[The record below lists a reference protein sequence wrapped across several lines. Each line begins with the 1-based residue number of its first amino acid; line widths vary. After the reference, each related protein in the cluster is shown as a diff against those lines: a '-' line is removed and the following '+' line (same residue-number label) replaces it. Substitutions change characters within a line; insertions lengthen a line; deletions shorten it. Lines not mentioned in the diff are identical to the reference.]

1 MDLVA
6 DVLMVL
12 AVVALAWAGATL
24 LQRLPVFPLRQIL
37 VTSPLTQVTPAQVEQ
52 AARVALVGN
61 FFTVDLDQVRGTF
74 EKLPWVRRADVRR
87 RWPDALEL
95 SLEEHQAQARW
106 KRPDPASQE
115 VRLVNSHGEV
125 FAAASEADLPVLS
138 GPEGSAALLLTR
150 YREFAAAHGMAV
162 VRDKEVTQFDVERA
176 IEAANATPI
185 SADDQILHTLVQEF
199 IVDGQD
205 GVKEPIGM
213 DARRL
218 EVKVHLVTG
227 AVTAVQNIV
236 KCVHRCGL
244 EVVDLVL
251 QPLASGMAVLTE
263 DEKDVGVCL
272 VDIGGGTTDLAVFT
286 QGAIRHTAVIPIA
299 GDQITS
305 DIGIALRTSTP
316 DAEEIKIRYGVAL
329 QQLADPEEMIEVPG
343 VGDRPASRLSR
354 QTLAGFI
361 QPRIEEIYQ
370 KVQEELVRSGYERLL
385 RAGIVLTGGSA
396 AMPGMVELG
405 EEIFHN
411 TVKLG
416 VPHYEGGLRDILRNP
431 RYSTAM
437 GLLLEGVAQKKRGLK
452 TQGPM
457 TFRQILARMRAWF
470 GKNF

>member
-1 MDLVA
+1 MSKETKRDLIVGLDIGTSKIVA
-6 DVLMVL
+6 IAAELDPEGQLSVLGVGSHQFEETKDKGIKKG
-12 AVVALAWAGATL
+12 VVVSIEATVDAISRAIQEVELMAGCKVKEVYTGIAGAH
-24 LQRLPVFPLRQIL
+24 IK
-37 VTSPLTQVTPAQVEQ
+37 SKDS
-52 AARVALVGN
+52 N
-61 FFTVDLDQVRGTF
+61 
-74 EKLPWVRRADVRR
+74 
-87 RWPDALEL
+87 
-95 SLEEHQAQARW
+95 
-106 KRPDPASQE
+106 
-115 VRLVNSHGEV
+115 
-125 FAAASEADLPVLS
+125 
-138 GPEGSAALLLTR
+138 
-150 YREFAAAHGMAV
+150 GMVV
-162 VRDKEVTQFDVERA
+162 VREKEVTEYDVARA

-185 SADDQILHTLVQEF
+185 SADDQILHTIPQEF

-213 DARRL
+213 DAKRL

-251 QPLASGMAVLTE
+251 QPLASGMAVLTD

-272 VDIGGGTTDLAVFT
+272 VDIGGGTTDIAVFT

-343 VGDRPASRLSR
+343 VGDRPASQLSR

-361 QPRIEEIYQ
+361 QPRIEQIYQ
-370 KVQEELVRSGYERLL
+370 MVREELARSGYERLL
-385 RAGIVLTGGSA
+385 RAGVVITGGSA
-396 AMPGMVELG
+396 TMPGMIELG
-405 EEIFHN
+405 EEMFHN

-416 VPHYEGGLRDILRNP
+416 LPRYDGSLRDIVRNP
-431 RYSTAM
+431 RYATAV
-437 GLLLEGVAQKKRGLK
+437 GLLMEGVTQRRRGLK
-452 TQGPM
+452 VQGPV
-457 TFRQILARMRAWF
+457 TFRQTLARMRAWF
-470 GKNF
+470 SKNF

>member
-1 MDLVA
+1 MSKEQRDLIVGLDIGTSKIVSVVA
-6 DVLMVL
+6 EIDAEGHL
-12 AVVALAWAGATL
+12 AVLGLGSHQFEDSKDRGLKKGVVVSIEATVDAISRAIQEVELMAGCKVKEVYTGIAGAH
-24 LQRLPVFPLRQIL
+24 IK
-37 VTSPLTQVTPAQVEQ
+37 SKDS
-52 AARVALVGN
+52 N
-61 FFTVDLDQVRGTF
+61 
-74 EKLPWVRRADVRR
+74 
-87 RWPDALEL
+87 
-95 SLEEHQAQARW
+95 
-106 KRPDPASQE
+106 
-115 VRLVNSHGEV
+115 
-125 FAAASEADLPVLS
+125 
-138 GPEGSAALLLTR
+138 
-150 YREFAAAHGMAV
+150 GMAV
-162 VRDKEVTQFDVERA
+162 VREKEVTQYDVERA

-213 DARRL
+213 DAKRL

-251 QPLASGMAVLTE
+251 QPLASGMSVLTE

-361 QPRIEEIYQ
+361 QPRVEEIYQ
-370 KVQEELVRSGYERLL
+370 KVQEELIRSGYERLL

-396 AMPGMVELG
+396 SMSGMVELG
-405 EEIFHN
+405 EEVFHN

-416 VPHYEGGLRDILRNP
+416 WPSYDGSLRDIVRNP
-431 RYSTAM
+431 RYATAI
-437 GLLLEGVAQKKRGLK
+437 GLLLEGMAQKQRGLK
-452 TQGPM
+452 AQRPT
-457 TFRQILARMRAWF
+457 TFRQILARMKAWF
-470 GKNF
+470 SKNF

>member
-1 MDLVA
+1 MSKEIKRDLIVGL
-6 DVLMVL
+6 DIGTSKIV
-12 AVVALAWAGATL
+12 AVVAELDDEGRLVILGLGSQESNGLKKGVVINIEATVNAISRAVQEVELMAGCKVKEVYTGIAGAH
-24 LQRLPVFPLRQIL
+24 IK
-37 VTSPLTQVTPAQVEQ
+37 SKDS
-52 AARVALVGN
+52 N
-61 FFTVDLDQVRGTF
+61 
-74 EKLPWVRRADVRR
+74 
-87 RWPDALEL
+87 
-95 SLEEHQAQARW
+95 
-106 KRPDPASQE
+106 
-115 VRLVNSHGEV
+115 
-125 FAAASEADLPVLS
+125 
-138 GPEGSAALLLTR
+138 
-150 YREFAAAHGMAV
+150 GMAV
-162 VRDKEVTQFDVERA
+162 VREKEVSPYDIERA

-251 QPLASGMAVLTE
+251 QPLASGYAVLTD

-272 VDIGGGTTDLAVFT
+272 VDIGGGTTDIAVFT

-299 GDQITS
+299 GDQVTS
-305 DIGIALRTSTP
+305 DIGIALRTSTQ
-316 DAEEIKIRYGVAL
+316 DAEEIKMRYGVAL

-343 VGDRPASRLSR
+343 VGDRPVTQLSR

-361 QPRIEEIYQ
+361 QPRAEEIFQ

-396 AMPGMVELG
+396 AMPGMCQLG

-416 VPHYEGGLRDILRNP
+416 MPHYDGNLRDFVRNP

-437 GLLLEGVAQKKRGLK
+437 GLLLEGAAQKQRGLK
-452 TQGPM
+452 VPAPT
-457 TFRQILARMRAWF
+457 TFRQVLGRMRAWF

>member
-1 MDLVA
+1 MSKETRDLIVGLDIGTSKIVA
-6 DVLMVL
+6 IVAELDAEGRL
-12 AVVALAWAGATL
+12 AVLGM
-24 LQRLPVFPLRQIL
+24 
-37 VTSPLTQVTPAQVEQ
+37 
-52 AARVALVGN
+52 G
-61 FFTVDLDQVRGTF
+61 
-74 EKLPWVRRADVRR
+74 
-87 RWPDALEL
+87 
-95 SLEEHQAQARW
+95 
-106 KRPDPASQE
+106 SQE
-115 VRLVNSHGEV
+115 SEGLKKGMVVNIEATVNSISRAIQEAELMTGCKVKEV
-125 FAAASEADLPVLS
+125 YTGIAGGHIKSKDS
-138 GPEGSAALLLTR
+138 N
-150 YREFAAAHGMAV
+150 GMAV
-162 VRDKEVTQFDVERA
+162 VKDKEVTQYDVERA

-251 QPLASGMAVLTE
+251 QPLASGYAVLTE

-272 VDIGGGTTDLAVFT
+272 VDIGGGTTDVAIFT

-305 DIGIALRTSTP
+305 DISIALRTSTQ
-316 DAEEIKIRYGVAL
+316 DAESIKLAHGVAL

-343 VGDRPASRLSR
+343 VGDRPGSNLSR

-361 QPRIEEIYQ
+361 QPRVEEILV
-370 KVQEELVRSGYERLL
+370 KVHEELARSGYARLL
-385 RAGIVLTGGSA
+385 RAGVVLTGGSA
-396 AMPGMVELG
+396 QMPGMIELG

-416 VPHYEGGLRDILRNP
+416 MPHYDGALKDVMRNP
-431 RYSTAM
+431 RYSTAV
-437 GLLLEGVAQKKRGLK
+437 GLLLEGVSQRKRGLK
-452 TQGPM
+452 VRETGS
-457 TFRQILARMRAWF
+457 FRQVLARMRSWF
-470 GKNF
+470 EKNF

>member
-1 MDLVA
+1 MSKEQKDLIVGL
-6 DVLMVL
+6 DIGTSKIVS
-12 AVVALAWAGATL
+12 VVAEIDAEERLSIIGLGSHQFEDNKDKGLKKGVVVSIEATVDAISRAIQEVELMAGCKVKEVYTGIAGAH
-24 LQRLPVFPLRQIL
+24 IK
-37 VTSPLTQVTPAQVEQ
+37 SKDS
-52 AARVALVGN
+52 N
-61 FFTVDLDQVRGTF
+61 
-74 EKLPWVRRADVRR
+74 
-87 RWPDALEL
+87 
-95 SLEEHQAQARW
+95 
-106 KRPDPASQE
+106 
-115 VRLVNSHGEV
+115 
-125 FAAASEADLPVLS
+125 
-138 GPEGSAALLLTR
+138 
-150 YREFAAAHGMAV
+150 GMAV
-162 VRDKEVTQFDVERA
+162 VREKEVTQYDVERA

-213 DARRL
+213 DAKRL

-272 VDIGGGTTDLAVFT
+272 VDIGGGTTDIAVFT

-316 DAEEIKIRYGVAL
+316 DAEEIKVRYGVAL
-329 QQLADPEEMIEVPG
+329 QEMANPDEMIEVPG
-343 VGDRPASRLSR
+343 VGERPASRLSR

-361 QPRIEEIYQ
+361 QPRVEEIFQ

-396 AMPGMVELG
+396 SMEGMVQLG

-416 VPHYEGGLRDILRNP
+416 QPAYDGGLRDIVRNP
-431 RYSTAM
+431 RYATVV
-437 GLLLEGVAQKKRGLK
+437 GLLMEGAAQKKRGMK
-452 TQGPM
+452 SQGPL
-457 TFRQILARMRAWF
+457 TFRQILERIRAWF
-470 GKNF
+470 SKNF

>member
-1 MDLVA
+1 MSKETKRDLIVGLDIGTSKIVA
-6 DVLMVL
+6 IAAELDPEGQLSVLGVGSHQFEETKDKGIKKG
-12 AVVALAWAGATL
+12 VVVSIEATVDAISRAIQEVELMAGCKVKEVYTGIAGAH
-24 LQRLPVFPLRQIL
+24 IK
-37 VTSPLTQVTPAQVEQ
+37 SKDS
-52 AARVALVGN
+52 N
-61 FFTVDLDQVRGTF
+61 
-74 EKLPWVRRADVRR
+74 
-87 RWPDALEL
+87 
-95 SLEEHQAQARW
+95 
-106 KRPDPASQE
+106 
-115 VRLVNSHGEV
+115 
-125 FAAASEADLPVLS
+125 
-138 GPEGSAALLLTR
+138 
-150 YREFAAAHGMAV
+150 GMVV
-162 VRDKEVTQFDVERA
+162 VREKEVTEYDVARA

-185 SADDQILHTLVQEF
+185 SADDQILHTIPQEF

-213 DARRL
+213 DAKRL

-251 QPLASGMAVLTE
+251 QPLASGMAVLTD

-272 VDIGGGTTDLAVFT
+272 VDIGGGTTDIAVFT

-343 VGDRPASRLSR
+343 VGDRPASQLSR

-361 QPRIEEIYQ
+361 QPRIEQIYQ
-370 KVQEELVRSGYERLL
+370 MVREELARSGYERLL
-385 RAGIVLTGGSA
+385 RAGVVITGGSA
-396 AMPGMVELG
+396 TMPGMMELG
-405 EEIFHN
+405 EEMFHN

-416 VPHYEGGLRDILRNP
+416 LPRYDGSLRDIVRNP
-431 RYSTAM
+431 RYATAV
-437 GLLLEGVAQKKRGLK
+437 GLLMEGVTQRRRGLK
-452 TQGPM
+452 VQGPV
-457 TFRQILARMRAWF
+457 TFRQTLARMRAWF
-470 GKNF
+470 SKNF

>member
-1 MDLVA
+1 MSKETKDLIVGLDIGTSKIVTLVA
-6 DVLMVL
+6 ELDAEGCLSVLGIGSQDSNGLKKGMV
-12 AVVALAWAGATL
+12 VNIEAT
-24 LQRLPVFPLRQIL
+24 VSSI
-37 VTSPLTQVTPAQVEQ
+37 S
-52 AARVALVGN
+52 
-61 FFTVDLDQVRGTF
+61 
-74 EKLPWVRRADVRR
+74 RAI
-87 RWPDALEL
+87 
-95 SLEEHQAQARW
+95 
-106 KRPDPASQE
+106 QE
-115 VRLVNSHGEV
+115 VELMTGCKVTDVYTGIAGSHV
-125 FAAASEADLPVLS
+125 KSKDS
-138 GPEGSAALLLTR
+138 N
-150 YREFAAAHGMAV
+150 GMTV
-162 VRDKEVTQFDVERA
+162 VKDKEVSRYDVERA

-244 EVVDLVL
+244 EVDDLVL
-251 QPLASGMAVLTE
+251 QPLASGYAVLTE

-272 VDIGGGTTDLAVFT
+272 VDIGGGTTDVAIFA

-305 DIGIALRTSTP
+305 DIGHALRTSTH
-316 DAEEIKIRYGVAL
+316 DAEEIKIAYGVAL
-329 QQLADPEEMIEVPG
+329 QQLADADEMIEVPG
-343 VGDRPASRLSR
+343 VGDRPSTTLSR

-361 QPRIEEIYQ
+361 QPRVEEILQ
-370 KVQEELVRSGYERLL
+370 KVQEELVKKNYERLL

-396 AMPGMVELG
+396 QMPGMIELG

-411 TVKLG
+411 TVKIG
-416 VPHYEGGLRDILRNP
+416 VPHYSGNLKDMVRNP

-437 GLLLEGVAQKKRGLK
+437 GLLLEGQAQRQRGLK
-452 TQGPM
+452 MRDPKS
-457 TFRQILARMRAWF
+457 FRQVLGRMRAWF
-470 GKNF
+470 EKNF

>member
-1 MDLVA
+1 MSKESKRDLIVGLDIGTSKIVA
-6 DVLMVL
+6 IAAELDPEGQLSVLGVGSHQFEETKDKGIKKG
-12 AVVALAWAGATL
+12 VVVSIEATVDAISRAIQEVELMAGCKVKEVYTGIAGAH
-24 LQRLPVFPLRQIL
+24 IK
-37 VTSPLTQVTPAQVEQ
+37 SKDS
-52 AARVALVGN
+52 N
-61 FFTVDLDQVRGTF
+61 
-74 EKLPWVRRADVRR
+74 
-87 RWPDALEL
+87 
-95 SLEEHQAQARW
+95 
-106 KRPDPASQE
+106 
-115 VRLVNSHGEV
+115 
-125 FAAASEADLPVLS
+125 
-138 GPEGSAALLLTR
+138 
-150 YREFAAAHGMAV
+150 GMVV
-162 VRDKEVTQFDVERA
+162 VREKEVTEYDVARA

-185 SADDQILHTLVQEF
+185 SADDQILHTIPQEF

-213 DARRL
+213 DAKRL

-251 QPLASGMAVLTE
+251 QPLASGMAVLTD

-272 VDIGGGTTDLAVFT
+272 VDIGGGTTDIAVFT

-343 VGDRPASRLSR
+343 VGDRPASQLSR

-361 QPRIEEIYQ
+361 QPRIEQIYQ
-370 KVQEELVRSGYERLL
+370 MVREELARSGYERLL
-385 RAGIVLTGGSA
+385 RAGVVITGGSA
-396 AMPGMVELG
+396 TMPGMMELG
-405 EEIFHN
+405 EEMFHN

-416 VPHYEGGLRDILRNP
+416 LPRYDGSLRDIVRNP
-431 RYSTAM
+431 RYATAV
-437 GLLLEGVAQKKRGLK
+437 GLLMEGVTQRRRGLK
-452 TQGPM
+452 VQGPV
-457 TFRQILARMRAWF
+457 TFRQTLARMRAWF
-470 GKNF
+470 SKNF

>member
-1 MDLVA
+1 MSKETKHDLIVGLDIGTSKIVA
-6 DVLMVL
+6 IAAELDPEGQLSVLGVGSHQFEETKDKGIKKG
-12 AVVALAWAGATL
+12 VVVSIEATVDAISRAIQEVELMSGCKVKEVYTGIAGAH
-24 LQRLPVFPLRQIL
+24 IK
-37 VTSPLTQVTPAQVEQ
+37 SKDS
-52 AARVALVGN
+52 N
-61 FFTVDLDQVRGTF
+61 
-74 EKLPWVRRADVRR
+74 
-87 RWPDALEL
+87 
-95 SLEEHQAQARW
+95 
-106 KRPDPASQE
+106 
-115 VRLVNSHGEV
+115 
-125 FAAASEADLPVLS
+125 
-138 GPEGSAALLLTR
+138 
-150 YREFAAAHGMAV
+150 GMVV
-162 VRDKEVTQFDVERA
+162 VREREVTEYDVARA

-185 SADDQILHTLVQEF
+185 SADDQILHTIPQEF

-213 DARRL
+213 DAKRL

-272 VDIGGGTTDLAVFT
+272 VDIGGGTTDIAVFT

-329 QQLADPEEMIEVPG
+329 QQLADPGEMIEVPG
-343 VGDRPASRLSR
+343 VGDRSASQLSR

-361 QPRIEEIYQ
+361 QPRIEQIYQ
-370 KVQEELVRSGYERLL
+370 MVREELVRSGYERLL
-385 RAGIVLTGGSA
+385 RAGVVVTGGSA
-396 AMPGMVELG
+396 TMPGMMELG

-416 VPHYEGGLRDILRNP
+416 FPRYDGSLRDIVRNP
-431 RYSTAM
+431 RYATAV
-437 GLLLEGVAQKKRGLK
+437 GLLLEGVTQRRRGLK
-452 TQGPM
+452 VQGPV
-457 TFRQILARMRAWF
+457 TFRQTLARMRAWF

>member
-1 MDLVA
+1 MSKEQKDLIVGL
-6 DVLMVL
+6 DIGTSKIVS
-12 AVVALAWAGATL
+12 VVAEIDAEGKLAIVGLGSHQFEETKDKGLKKGVVVSIEATVDAISRAIQEVELMAGCKVKEVYTGIAGAH
-24 LQRLPVFPLRQIL
+24 IK
-37 VTSPLTQVTPAQVEQ
+37 SKDS
-52 AARVALVGN
+52 N
-61 FFTVDLDQVRGTF
+61 
-74 EKLPWVRRADVRR
+74 
-87 RWPDALEL
+87 
-95 SLEEHQAQARW
+95 
-106 KRPDPASQE
+106 
-115 VRLVNSHGEV
+115 
-125 FAAASEADLPVLS
+125 
-138 GPEGSAALLLTR
+138 
-150 YREFAAAHGMAV
+150 GMAV
-162 VRDKEVTQFDVERA
+162 VREKEVTQYDVERA

-213 DARRL
+213 DAKRL

-251 QPLASGMAVLTE
+251 QPLASGMAVLTD

-272 VDIGGGTTDLAVFT
+272 VDIGGGTTDIAVFN

-316 DAEEIKIRYGVAL
+316 DAEEIKIRYGMAL

-343 VGDRPASRLSR
+343 VGERPASRLSR

-361 QPRIEEIYQ
+361 QPRVEEIYQ
-370 KVQEELVRSGYERLL
+370 KVQEELMHSGYERLL

-405 EEIFHN
+405 EEVFHN

-416 VPHYEGGLRDILRNP
+416 LPNYDGSLRDIIRNP
-431 RYSTAM
+431 RYATAV
-437 GLLLEGVAQKKRGLK
+437 GLLLEGQAQRQRGLK
-452 TQGPM
+452 SQGPL
-457 TFRQILARMRAWF
+457 TFWQVLARMRAWF

>member
-1 MDLVA
+1 MSKEQKRDLIVGLDIGTSKIVA
-6 DVLMVL
+6 IVAELDPEGKLTVLGLGSQESRGLKKGMVINIEETVNAISRAIQEVELMVGCK
-12 AVVALAWAGATL
+12 VREVYTGIAGAH
-24 LQRLPVFPLRQIL
+24 IK
-37 VTSPLTQVTPAQVEQ
+37 SKDS
-52 AARVALVGN
+52 N
-61 FFTVDLDQVRGTF
+61 
-74 EKLPWVRRADVRR
+74 
-87 RWPDALEL
+87 
-95 SLEEHQAQARW
+95 
-106 KRPDPASQE
+106 
-115 VRLVNSHGEV
+115 
-125 FAAASEADLPVLS
+125 
-138 GPEGSAALLLTR
+138 
-150 YREFAAAHGMAV
+150 GMAV
-162 VRDKEVTQFDVERA
+162 VREKEVTEYDVERA

-213 DARRL
+213 DAKRL
-218 EVKVHLVTG
+218 EVRVHLVTG

-251 QPLASGMAVLTE
+251 QPLASGYAVLTD

-272 VDIGGGTTDLAVFT
+272 VDIGGGTTDIAVFT

-329 QQLADPEEMIEVPG
+329 QQLADPEEMLEVPG
-343 VGDRPASRLSR
+343 VGDRPSSTLSR

-361 QPRIEEIYQ
+361 QPRVEEIFQ
-370 KVQEELVRSGYERLL
+370 KVQDELVRSGYERLL

-416 VPHYEGGLRDILRNP
+416 MPHYDDALKDVVRNP

-437 GLLLEGVAQKKRGLK
+437 GLVLEGASQKKRGLK
-452 TQGPM
+452 VQGPM

>member
-1 MDLVA
+1 MSKEQKDLIVGL
-6 DVLMVL
+6 DIGTSKIVS
-12 AVVALAWAGATL
+12 VVAEIDAEDRLSIIGLGSHQFEDNKDKGLKKGVVVSIEATVDAISRTIQEVELMAGCKVKEVYTGIAGAH
-24 LQRLPVFPLRQIL
+24 IK
-37 VTSPLTQVTPAQVEQ
+37 SKDS
-52 AARVALVGN
+52 N
-61 FFTVDLDQVRGTF
+61 
-74 EKLPWVRRADVRR
+74 
-87 RWPDALEL
+87 
-95 SLEEHQAQARW
+95 
-106 KRPDPASQE
+106 
-115 VRLVNSHGEV
+115 
-125 FAAASEADLPVLS
+125 
-138 GPEGSAALLLTR
+138 
-150 YREFAAAHGMAV
+150 GMAV
-162 VRDKEVTQFDVERA
+162 VREKEVTQYDVERA

-213 DARRL
+213 DAKRL

-227 AVTAVQNIV
+227 AVTAVQIIV

-272 VDIGGGTTDLAVFT
+272 VDIGGGTTDIAVFT

-316 DAEEIKIRYGVAL
+316 DAEEIKVRYGVAL
-329 QQLADPEEMIEVPG
+329 QQLANPEEMIEVPG
-343 VGDRPASRLSR
+343 VGERPASRLSR

-361 QPRIEEIYQ
+361 QPRVEEIFQ

-396 AMPGMVELG
+396 SMEGMVQLG

-416 VPHYEGGLRDILRNP
+416 QPAYDGGLRDIVRNP
-431 RYSTAM
+431 RYATVV
-437 GLLLEGVAQKKRGLK
+437 GLLMEGAAQRKRGLK
-452 TQGPM
+452 SQGPM
-457 TFRQILARMRAWF
+457 TFRQILERIRAWIS
-470 GKNF
+470 KNF